1 MRLSGWGLASVVL
14 VLAVS
19 SSCGSSSGTAYCGSA
34 DPTEATFALTLLNDS
49 AKTITVQQCDVSC
62 SQTHETD
69 KLAPGGRVKVNTSAC
84 GVDNWWMVK
93 TADNGLLG
101 CLNLYYTRKEPD
113 VVVPVSRTVPCP
125 VR

>member
-1 MRLSGWGLASVVL
+1 VRLSGWGLAFLAL

-19 SSCGSSSGTAYCGSA
+19 FSCGSSSGTAYCDSV
-34 DPTEATFALTLLNDS
+34 DPTEASFAVTLVDDT
-49 AKTITVQQCDVSC
+49 AEAITVQQCDVSC

-69 KLAPGGRVKVNTSAC
+69 KLVPGGRVKVNTSAC
-84 GVDNWWMVK
+84 GVDNWWMLK
-93 TADNGLLG
+93 TADNGLIG